1 MQKTCCVYSCTLY
14 GLDFFHTFSTTTLLV
29 MQSHMH
35 SIYCVLID
43 VNRNQKLSV
52 NSPVEVRQARGV
64 PETLC
69 ERIAVDFQFRNLE
82 EKLFTVPSGNKVTD
96 PELFNLPACA
106 VSSVLSE
113 DVSPHAIQKSISN
126 DNTASTY
133 CLNKNWFG
141 IF

>member
-1 MQKTCCVYSCTLY
+1 MK
-14 GLDFFHTFSTTTLLV
+14 F
-29 MQSHMH
+29 
-35 SIYCVLID
+35 
-43 VNRNQKLSV
+43 SV

-69 ERIAVDFQFRNLE
+69 ERIAVDFQFRYLE
-82 EKLFTVPSGNKVTD
+82 EELFTVHSGNKVID

-106 VSSVLSE
+106 VSPVLSE
-113 DVSPHAIQKSISN
+113 NVSPHAIQKSINN
-126 DNTASTY
+126 DKTASNY